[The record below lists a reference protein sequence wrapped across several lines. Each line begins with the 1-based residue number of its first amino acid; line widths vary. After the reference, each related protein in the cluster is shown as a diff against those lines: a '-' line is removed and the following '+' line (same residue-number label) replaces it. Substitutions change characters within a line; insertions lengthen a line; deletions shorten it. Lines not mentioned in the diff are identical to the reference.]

1 MKSAI
6 QNFNEGIKTEAT
18 KRLYEIYLNDFLS
31 HTTTTPNKLIKM
43 KSKMIEELVSDYI
56 VHLKRRVE
64 ADDLSP
70 NSINTMV
77 APIQLF
83 AEQND
88 IALNWRKLKR
98 MFPRKVAPK
107 NKLPYTTDDIRKML
121 GATTSLRNKALI
133 HFEASSGVR
142 VGGIELQ
149 LKHLVPIEDG
159 CVIHVYPDDIEEY
172 RTCLTPEAYRALKE
186 YFEYRKLQGE
196 KLNPESPVFINFSGL
211 KAMSYDAEKSF
222 MKQIL
227 RSAGLRKKGGRKYQ
241 RHEKSLNHA
250 FRKRFETVSVMA
262 EMHPKLIDYMMG
274 HKVGQDRSYL
284 TLSDAQLYQKYKK
297 IIPEL
302 TIDESLKLKEDVKKK
317 DELIKKK
324 ESEKDVIIEEYGTRI
339 LNTEKLV
346 LELQKR
352 LDSKN

>member
-1 MKSAI
+1 MRSAI
-6 QNFNEGIKTEAT
+6 QNFNEGIKTDAT
-18 KRLYEIYLNDFLS
+18 KQVYELYLNDFWS
-31 HTTTTPNKLIKM
+31 HAKTTPNKLIKM
-43 KSKMIEELVSDYI
+43 KPRMIEELVSDYI

-77 APIQLF
+77 CPIQLF

-88 IALNWRKLKR
+88 IVLNWRKLKR
-98 MFPRKVAPK
+98 MFPRRTAPR
-107 NKLPYTTDDIRKML
+107 NKLPYTTEDIRRML
-121 GATTSLRNKALI
+121 RATTSLRNKALI

-142 VGGIELQ
+142 VGGINIQ
-149 LKHLVPIEDG
+149 IKNLKPVEDG
-159 CVIHVYPDDIEEY
+159 CVVHVYPDDIEEY

-186 YFEYRKLQGE
+186 YFGYRRLQGE

-211 KAMSYDAEKSF
+211 KAMTFLAEKSF

-227 RSAGLRKKGGRKYQ
+227 LSAGLRKKGGRKYQ

-297 IIPEL
+297 LIPEL

-324 ESEKDVIIEEYGTRI
+324 ESEKDEIIKEYGTRI
-339 LNTEKLV
+339 VNTETML

-352 LDSKN
+352 LT